1 MKVSAYFAEWLSNKE
16 PDLERSTYEAYVIYI
31 NVHLAPYFD
40 ELGKELEELRPV
52 DIQRYVTYKRT
63 SGRKDGKEGGLSKAS
78 VRKHLNIIKQAFN
91 DAVLLELIQTNPALS
106 IRMKKSTNITE
117 EARFI
122 SREEAQAVL
131 DALEGHPL
139 HDLVMIT
146 LYYGLRRSEALG
158 LKWTAVDFEK
168 ETISICHTVVKGSTI
183 VAKDRT
189 KTESSRRTF
198 PLLPEV
204 KELLQ
209 KRKEDMP
216 TQSEYIFTWENGK
229 LFRPDY
235 VTRGF
240 QRAIKRKDIAHMR
253 FHDLRHAT
261 ATILFDRGWT
271 LADVQHWLGHT
282 DIETTKNI
290 YIAYSRGR
298 KISLGG
304 ELSGLF
310 H

>member
-1 MKVSAYFAEWLSNKE
+1 MKVSAYFKEWLFNKE
-16 PDLERSTYEAYVIYI
+16 PDLEQSTYDAYVIYI
-31 NVHLAPYFD
+31 NAHIAPYFD
-40 ELGKELEELRPV
+40 ALDKELETLRPL
-52 DIQRYVTYKRT
+52 DIQNYVTYKRKN
-63 SGRKDGKEGGLSKAS
+63 GRKDGKEGGLGKAS
-78 VRKHLNIIKQAFN
+78 VRKHLNIIKQALN
-91 DAVLLELIQTNPALS
+91 DAVLLELLPSNPALP
-106 IRMKKSTNITE
+106 IRMKKSTSITE
-117 EARFI
+117 EAKFI
-122 SREEAQAVL
+122 THGKAQAVL
-131 DALEGHPL
+131 DALDGHAL
-139 HDLVMIT
+139 HDLVMVT
-146 LYYGLRRSEALG
+146 LYYGLRRSEVLG
-158 LKWTAVDFEK
+158 LKWSAIDFDK
-168 ETISICHTVVKGSTI
+168 ETLSICHTVVKGSSI

-198 PLLPEV
+198 PLLPEI
-204 KELLQ
+204 KEMLLN
-209 KRKEDMP
+209 RKE
-216 TQSEYIFTWENGK
+216 TARSEYIFVWDDGR

-240 QRAIKRKDIAHMR
+240 QRAIKRKGLEHLR

-261 ATILFDRGWT
+261 ATILFDKGWQ